1 VTARPH
7 LDTAERR
14 ARIGVRHRLASG
26 AGATTV
32 AEAAAAMTVLH
43 ATDPASVFL
52 QARARVPGLASP
64 ADVQRELFEQP
75 TVLKLLAM
83 RRTLFLAAL
92 ADVPMIHNAASL
104 AIAVQERA
112 RTEKMFAEGGI
123 AEPAALFAELEAAGL
138 AAVRERGEAATAEL
152 TTLDPRLAMRITL
165 ARGKAYE
172 GSISVSQKVFFHL
185 ALDGLI
191 GRGRARG
198 GWTGN
203 QVRWSPIE
211 RWLPDGIPAM
221 PVEEARARLV
231 ERWLRTFGPGTR
243 DDLTWWTGW
252 TVAAIKA
259 ALVAVRAVEV
269 SLDGGATG
277 FALPD
282 DLDPTPAQA
291 PWVALL
297 PALDATT
304 MGWKDRD
311 WYLGPHRPRVFDTIG
326 NAGPTVWVD
335 GRVVGGWAQRRTGEV
350 VYLLMEDAGGEAE
363 RAIAAEA
370 ERVRA
375 WIGETR
381 VSGSFPTPTE
391 KALRV

>member
-1 VTARPH
+1 
-7 LDTAERR
+7 
-14 ARIGVRHRLASG
+14 
-26 AGATTV
+26 
-32 AEAAAAMTVLH
+32 
-43 ATDPASVFL
+43 
-52 QARARVPGLASP
+52 
-64 ADVQRELFEQP
+64 
-75 TVLKLLAM
+75 
-83 RRTLFLAAL
+83 
-92 ADVPMIHNAASL
+92 MIHNAASL
-104 AIAVQERA
+104 AIAAKERV

-123 AEPAALFAELEAAGL
+123 EDPPALFTELEAAGL
-138 AAVRERGEAATAEL
+138 AAVRERGEATTAEL
-152 TTLDPRLAMRITL
+152 TKLDPRLATRITL
-165 ARGKAYE
+165 AQGKAYE

-191 GRGRARG
+191 GRGRPRG
-198 GWTGN
+198 SWTGN

-211 RWLPDGIPAM
+211 RWLPDGIPSM
-221 PVEEARARLV
+221 PVEEARAKLV
-231 ERWLRTFGPGTR
+231 RRWLGTFGPGTR

-259 ALVAVRAVEV
+259 ALAANHAVEV
-269 SLDGGATG
+269 TLDDGGIG
-277 FALPD
+277 YVLPD
-282 DLDPTPAQA
+282 DLEPTAPPAA
-291 PWVALL
+291 WVALL

-326 NAGPTVWVD
+326 NAGPTIWVD
-335 GRVVGGWAQRRTGEV
+335 GRVVGGWAQRRTGEI
-350 VYLLMEDAGGEAE
+350 VYVLMEDIGADAE
-363 RAIAAEA
+363 RAVEAEA